1 MNDKKH
7 ENQLLVAQIAW
18 EALDSLGD
26 KIIEESI
33 EGMAGDLLSAFP
45 GGTIALGVY
54 KGLRSYN
61 DKKKF
66 KNFVSF
72 IKTYKTKTDKEIYQY
87 LNENPNTEIGEYTV
101 TLIEELTS
109 SRQTEMLGRA
119 TALLLNSSID
129 ENMFYEYGYIISKID
144 PYLFSLIRELEE
156 RNVLKENGREDLQK
170 MHELSK
176 RRKSFVIKNPNQDLL
191 SFGFLDAIPIDISG
205 AGTEKLPEQ
214 RYKVNQKFNV
224 FYRRI
229 ILGGDESA

>member
-7 ENQLLVAQIAW
+7 ENQLLVAQIGW
-18 EALDSLGD
+18 EVLDSLGD

-119 TALLLNSSID
+119 TAY
-129 ENMFYEYGYIISKID
+129 F
-144 PYLFSLIRELEE
+144 
-156 RNVLKENGREDLQK
+156 
-170 MHELSK
+170 
-176 RRKSFVIKNPNQDLL
+176 
-191 SFGFLDAIPIDISG
+191 
-205 AGTEKLPEQ
+205 
-214 RYKVNQKFNV
+214 
-224 FYRRI
+224 
-229 ILGGDESA
+229 

>member
-1 MNDKKH
+1 
-7 ENQLLVAQIAW
+7 
-18 EALDSLGD
+18 
-26 KIIEESI
+26 
-33 EGMAGDLLSAFP
+33 
-45 GGTIALGVY
+45 
-54 KGLRSYN
+54 
-61 DKKKF
+61 
-66 KNFVSF
+66 
-72 IKTYKTKTDKEIYQY
+72 
-87 LNENPNTEIGEYTV
+87 
-101 TLIEELTS
+101 
-109 SRQTEMLGRA
+109 
-119 TALLLNSSID
+119 
-129 ENMFYEYGYIISKID
+129 MFYEYGYIISKID

-170 MHELSK
+170 KHELSK